1 MTDDRL
7 RSYGVFL
14 LRVALGVMFMAHS
27 TIYML
32 MTLTLA
38 ETAKFF
44 VSIGLPARLAYVT
57 FLAEAVGGILL
68 ILGIQTR
75 WVALALSP
83 VLIGATWA
91 HVGNGWVFTAP
102 NGGWEYPL
110 YLFVLCIAQVML
122 GDGAFALSPSRLSGS
137 GARKT
142 DDRGS
147 PVASDTMRGRRLWG
161 TRTPVVTRHSSA
173 AALRSAPTSKASDG
187 IMQMVN

>member
-1 MTDDRL
+1 MADDRL

-14 LRVALGVMFMAHS
+14 LRVALGVMFIAHS

-32 MTLTLA
+32 MTLSLA

-44 VSIGLPARLAYVT
+44 VSIALPAWLAYAT

-83 VLIGATWA
+83 ILIGATWA
-91 HVGNGWVFTAP
+91 HAGNGWVFTGA

-110 YLFVLCIAQVML
+110 YLFVLCIAQAML
-122 GDGAFALSPSRLSGS
+122 GDGAYALAPSQLRANGASPPSNR
-137 GARKT
+137 
-142 DDRGS
+142 
-147 PVASDTMRGRRLWG
+147 
-161 TRTPVVTRHSSA
+161 
-173 AALRSAPTSKASDG
+173 
-187 IMQMVN
+187 